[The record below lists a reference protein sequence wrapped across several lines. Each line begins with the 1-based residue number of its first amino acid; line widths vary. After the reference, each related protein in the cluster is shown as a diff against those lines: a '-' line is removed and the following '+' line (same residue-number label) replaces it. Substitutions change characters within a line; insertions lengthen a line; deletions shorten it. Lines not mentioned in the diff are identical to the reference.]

1 MERPAQSIF
10 TNHERELMAEVARRL
25 CPAIAALAKRW
36 AAAIRLDAPPEKLAN
51 MRQTLAA
58 LNQQVLGGFFE
69 RLSAKDPEGAL
80 SLYDRFIEGLISK
93 QLGEPEQ
100 QRATIESLFASAR
113 VVRTMLSQE
122 IERTLKGDERRV
134 APVLLSFSKLWARAA
149 ESLGLIYTRLQETH
163 LRGLYD
169 SAQRTAEQLR
179 ESEERFRLL
188 VEEAKDYAIWMLD
201 PSGCVASWNR
211 GAEQMTGW
219 TAAEI
224 IGRHFS
230 CFYLPEERAAGVP
243 RQAMETA
250 RNEGRS
256 ENEGWRLR
264 KDASRFIV
272 NVVMTAMRDRTGRM
286 IGFSSIWRDITEP
299 KRREHE
305 LMEAR
310 DAALESSRLKSAF
323 LANMSHEIHTP
334 LNIMLGY
341 ADLMAERLAEL
352 GYDCESYAEPIRRA
366 GKRLLDTIGAILEV
380 SRLEAGNYKLE
391 QHQFD
396 LTDFVNRLFQEF
408 RILAANKGLDL
419 RLDTDTLH
427 AIVRFDER
435 CLSNAVTNLLQ
446 NAIKFTERGSVS
458 LRLYRDE
465 AHVPCLQVCDTGVG
479 IDPAFLPHVF
489 DAFSQENPS
498 LTRKFEGVGLGLA
511 LVRKYLEL
519 NGAEIDVSSQ
529 KGKGTTFTIRF
540 LAAAELPCDSLS
552 N

>member
-1 MERPAQSIF
+1 
-10 TNHERELMAEVARRL
+10 MAEIARRL
-25 CPAIAALAKRW
+25 SPRLEALSKRW
-36 AAAIRLDAPPEKLAN
+36 TEAIRLDAPVEKLAD

-58 LNQQVLGGFFE
+58 LNKQVLGGFFQ
-69 RLSAKDPEGAL
+69 RLSDRDPEGAL
-80 SLYDRFIEGLISK
+80 SLYERFIEDLICR

-113 VVRTMLSQE
+113 VLRAMLAQE
-122 IERTLKGDERRV
+122 IQRALEGDERRV
-134 APVLLSFSKLWARAA
+134 APVLLSFSKLWAQVA

-169 SAQRTAEQLR
+169 SAQRSAEQLR
-179 ESEERFRLL
+179 ESEERFRRL

-201 PSGCVASWNR
+201 PAECVASWNR

-219 TAAEI
+219 TAAEV

-230 CFYLPEERAAGVP
+230 CFYLPEDLAAGIPQQV
-243 RQAMETA
+243 META
-250 RNEGRS
+250 RREGRS
-256 ENEGWRLR
+256 ENEGQRLR
-264 KDASRFIV
+264 KDGSRFIV
-272 NVVMTAMRDRTGRM
+272 HVVMTAMRDRAGRM
-286 IGFSSIWRDITEP
+286 LGFSTIWRDITEH

-310 DAALESSRLKSAF
+310 DTALESSRLKSAF

-352 GYDCESYAEPIRRA
+352 GYDCESYAEPVRRA

-380 SRLEAGNYKLE
+380 SRLESGNYKLE
-391 QHQFD
+391 RHQLD
-396 LTDFVNRLFQEF
+396 LAEFVNRLVQEF

-419 RLDTDTLH
+419 RLDAEVSQ

-435 CLSNAVTNLLQ
+435 CLSNALTNLLQ
-446 NAIKFTERGSVS
+446 NAIKFTEQGSVS
-458 LRLYRDE
+458 MRLYRDE
-465 AHVPCLQVCDTGVG
+465 AGVQCLQVCDTGVG
-479 IDPAFLPHVF
+479 IDPAFLPHAF

-519 NGAEIDVSSQ
+519 NGAEIAVGSQ

-540 LAAAELPCDSLS
+540 LTTAPLPGLSLS